1 MAKKSIYTCQQCGW
15 QSAKWLGKCPE
26 CNSWNTL
33 IEEIIPEQPKTKRA
47 YLSGGEAP
55 RLLAE
60 IEASEE
66 IRLKTDIAELDRILG
81 GGLVPGSVILIGGDP
96 GIGKSTLLLQASNRL
111 SKKGNPVLYVSGE
124 ESTKQTKLRANRVGD
139 DSKNLYIACQ
149 TNLDVIIGHIKK
161 LSPRVVIIDSVQVV
175 YKPDL
180 SSSPG
185 SVSQVRECAGELTFL
200 AKSSGICI
208 FLVGHVTKEG
218 SIAGPRVLEH
228 IVDTVLYFEG
238 ERYHSYRI
246 LRAVKNRFGSTNEI
260 GLFEMSDTGLREVL
274 NPSEIFLSERSLKTS
289 GSIVVPS
296 LEGSRPLLVEIQA
309 LVTPTNF
316 GLPRRRTTGLD
327 YNRVELLLAV
337 LEKRAGL
344 FLANQDVF
352 VNVAGG
358 VKIIEP
364 AVDLGIVIAVA
375 SSLKDVPAPSQ
386 DVVLGEVGLGGEV
399 RAINQ
404 AQKRISEAQ
413 KLGFKRCLISKH
425 NLKGLGAVKGIEVVG
440 VTNVAQAIEAVL

>member
-1 MAKKSIYTCQQCGW
+1 MKRTFYTCQQCGW

-33 IEEIIPEQPKTKRA
+33 VEEIAPGQPKTKRA
-47 YLSGGEAP
+47 HLSGGEAP

-60 IEASEE
+60 IEAGEE
-66 IRLKTDIAELDRILG
+66 IRLKTDIGELDRILG

-124 ESTKQTKLRANRVGD
+124 ESTKQTKLRANRVGG

-149 TNLDVIIGHIKK
+149 TNLDVIIEHIKK
-161 LSPRVVIIDSVQVV
+161 LSPKVVIIDSVQVV

-185 SVSQVRECAGELTFL
+185 SVSQVRDCAGELTFL
-200 AKSSGICI
+200 AKSSGICV

-218 SIAGPRVLEH
+218 AIAGPRVLEH

-260 GLFEMSDTGLREVL
+260 GLFEMSDTGLREVA

-344 FLANQDVF
+344 FFANQDVF

-364 AVDLGIVIAVA
+364 AVDLGIAIAVA
-375 SSLKDVPAPSQ
+375 SSLKDVPAPSR

-399 RAINQ
+399 RAVNQ

-425 NLKGLGAVKGIEVVG
+425 NLKSLGAVKGIEVVG

>member
-1 MAKKSIYTCQQCGW
+1 MKKTFYTCQQCGW

-33 IEEIIPEQPKTKRA
+33 VEEIAPEQPKTKRA

-60 IEASEE
+60 IEAGEE
-66 IRLKTDIAELDRILG
+66 IRLKTDIGELDRILG

-161 LSPRVVIIDSVQVV
+161 LSPKVVIIDSVQVV

-364 AVDLGIVIAVA
+364 AVDLGIAIATA

-386 DVVLGEVGLGGEV
+386 DVVLGEVGLGGEI
-399 RAINQ
+399 RAVNQ

>member
-1 MAKKSIYTCQQCGW
+1 MKRTFYTCQQCGW

-33 IEEIIPEQPKTKRA
+33 IEEIVPEQPKTRRA
-47 YLSGGEAP
+47 YFTGGESP
-55 RLLAE
+55 KLLTE
-60 IEASEE
+60 IEATDE

-81 GGLVPGSVILIGGDP
+81 GGLVPGSVTLIGGDP

-111 SKKGNPVLYVSGE
+111 SRKGSHVLYVSGE
-124 ESTKQTKLRANRVGD
+124 ESTQQTKLRANRVGGA
-139 DSKNLYIACQ
+139 SKNLYIACQ
-149 TNLDVIIGHIKK
+149 TNLDVIIEHIKK
-161 LSPRVVIIDSVQVV
+161 LSPKVVVIDSVQVV

-185 SVSQVRECAGELTFL
+185 SVSQVRDCAGELTFL

-208 FLVGHVTKEG
+208 FLVGHVTKDG

-260 GLFEMSDTGLREVL
+260 GLFEMSDAGLREVS
-274 NPSEIFLSERSLKTS
+274 NPSEIFLSERALKTS

-316 GLPRRRTTGLD
+316 GLPRRRATGLD
-327 YNRVELLLAV
+327 YNRVNLLLAV

-358 VKIIEP
+358 VKIVEP
-364 AVDLGIVIAVA
+364 AVDLGIVISVA
-375 SSLKDVPAPSQ
+375 SSLKDVPAPSR
-386 DVVLGEVGLGGEV
+386 DVVFGEVGLGGEV
-399 RAINQ
+399 RAVNQ
-404 AQKRISEAQ
+404 AEKRISEAQ
-413 KLGFKRCLISKH
+413 KLGFKRCLISKY
-425 NLKGLGAVKGIEVVG
+425 NLKSLSKVKGLEIVG
-440 VTNVAQAIEAVL
+440 VANVAQAIEAVL